1 MAGISKVWRNIARRR
16 TNEREGSVKR
26 VICSRYIQEVEKRS
40 DTGGGDACQLAERLI
55 YVFIPEKV

>member
-26 VICSRYIQEVEKRS
+26 VISSRYIQEVERDQIQEEEMHVS
-40 DTGGGDACQLAERLI
+40 
-55 YVFIPEKV
+55 